1 MGAMRGATAAAAVVI
16 AGASA
21 VAACSSARDSKPS
34 VQTSNEPG
42 RASVSAAA
50 LYQSPVRATLSWF
63 YALNHKDMAAAA
75 AHFVPSQAFMMTAG
89 TGGVSAWPTFSAL
102 HCRQLSSWGLTA
114 VVLCTFKETLA
125 PAFSYF
131 PPDNFWTV
139 DLDQQP
145 DGRWLITN
153 YGQG

>member
-1 MGAMRGATAAAAVVI
+1 MQGAIAAAAVVI
-16 AGASA
+16 VGASA
-21 VAACSSARDSKPS
+21 VAACSGSAPGSKPPA
-34 VQTSNEPG
+34 QTSHEPG

-50 LYQSPVRATLSWF
+50 LYQSPVQAALSWF

-75 AHFVPSQAFMMTAG
+75 AHFEPSRAFMMTAG
-89 TGGVSAWPTFSAL
+89 YGGVSAWPNFSAL
-102 HCRQLSSWGLTA
+102 HCRQISAWGNTA
-114 VVLCTFKETLA
+114 VVLCTFNESGGLPGTQQ
-125 PAFSYF
+125 
-131 PPDNFWTV
+131 DNFWTV